1 MVYPNP
7 MQYLHC
13 LSPEL
18 LMNYSELL
26 AKLQQLNEEQLQE
39 PVIVM
44 DLFKGYGYD
53 DVQFDSENLCFTFG
67 ED

>member
-1 MVYPNP
+1 
-7 MQYLHC
+7 
-13 LSPEL
+13 
-18 LMNYSELL
+18 MNYSELL

-44 DLFKGYGYD
+44 DLFKGYGFD
-53 DVQFDSENLCFTFG
+53 DVQFDSVNLFFTFG

>member
-1 MVYPNP
+1 
-7 MQYLHC
+7 MQYFNC
-13 LSPEL
+13 SSPEL

-26 AKLQQLNEEQLQE
+26 AQLQQLNEEQLQE
-39 PVIVM
+39 SVIVI

-53 DVQFDSENLCFTFG
+53 DVQFDTENLCFTFG